1 MISFKQFLNEDS
13 ISERLAA
20 IESAANIIKRDCQPF
35 LNVYGGKMLY
45 RGMYVSNSFGYMKPV
60 TGALDT
66 IMYIGAVRADREP
79 RDSPQ
84 WLHDAMNKKFVS
96 KVGLPLRSASLFVV
110 GSIDQAEN
118 YGQSYM
124 IFPIGDFHYAWS
136 DKTADPTHEFYMNPV
151 QNSSLA
157 DSTTSDYMKTIEKQF
172 FAYLKKNY
180 PEAYAASGEK
190 YRYFLAWAEEENIDI
205 ADENKSPWI
214 KFVKDFISKNELW
227 KYDEG
232 LQKALSPKF
241 HEHEI
246 MLACDK
252 YYAVNT
258 SKIATATLLK
268 YLKK

>member
-1 MISFKQFLNEDS
+1 MISFKQFLAEDD
-13 ISERLAA
+13 ISDRLAA
-20 IESAANIIKRDCQPF
+20 IESVADIIKRDCQPF
-35 LNVYGGKMLY
+35 LSVYGGKMMY
-45 RGMYVSNSFGYMKPV
+45 RGTYVSNSFGYMKPV
-60 TGALDT
+60 SDALDG

-79 RDSPQ
+79 RDSPK

-110 GSIDQAEN
+110 GDIDQADN
-118 YGQSYM
+118 YGQPFM

-136 DKTADPTHEFYMNPV
+136 DKTADPTHEFYMNPIE
-151 QNSSLA
+151 NSSLV
-157 DSTTSDYMKTIEKQF
+157 DSTTSEYMKTVEKEF
-172 FAYLKKNY
+172 FRYLKKNY
-180 PEAYAASGEK
+180 PEGYAASNEK
-190 YRYFLAWAEEENIDI
+190 FSDFLAWAEEEN
-205 ADENKSPWI
+205 ENPWI
-214 KFVKDFISKNELW
+214 EFVKDFISKNELW

-241 HEHEI
+241 HDHEI

>member
-13 ISERLAA
+13 ISDKLAA
-20 IESAANIIKRDCQPF
+20 IESVADIIKRDCQPF
-35 LNVYGGKMLY
+35 LRVHGGKMLY
-45 RGMYVSNSFGYMKPV
+45 RGTYVSNSFGYMKPV
-60 TGALDT
+60 SGALDT

-79 RDSPQ
+79 RDSPK
-84 WLHDAMNKKFVS
+84 WLHDAMNEKFVS
-96 KVGLPLRSASLFVV
+96 KVGLPLRSATLFVV
-110 GSIDQAEN
+110 GSIDQAYN
-118 YGQSYM
+118 YGQAHM

-136 DKTADPTHEFYMNPV
+136 DKLADPTHEFYMNPV
-151 QNSSLA
+151 ENSSLA
-157 DSTTSDYMKTIEKQF
+157 DSTTAPFMNTVEDKF

-180 PEAYAASGEK
+180 PEAYKASGQRYGGFLEWAKEEK
-190 YRYFLAWAEEENIDI
+190 IDI
-205 ADENKSPWI
+205 ADEDESPWI
-214 KFVKDFISKNELW
+214 KFVKDFINKNELW

-241 HEHEI
+241 FEHEI